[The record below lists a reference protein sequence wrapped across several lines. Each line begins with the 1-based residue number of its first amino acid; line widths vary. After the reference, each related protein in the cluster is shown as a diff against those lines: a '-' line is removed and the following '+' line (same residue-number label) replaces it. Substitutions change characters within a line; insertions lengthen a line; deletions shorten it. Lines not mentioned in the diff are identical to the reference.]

1 MAQRNV
7 VVLCLDTVRADSFC
21 VHADRIRDRAALVH
35 GGCRAP
41 SAWSVPSHASLFT
54 GELPHQH
61 GVHTHA
67 RHYDGVGPSETFLG
81 DLPDAYHTA
90 CISANRWVSDA
101 FGIDR
106 FFDETVF
113 VPGGCVVP
121 DARNPAWDADGTLT
135 AVRAAVT
142 GDRPLGELT
151 NVAADRVRSAMLD
164 RPRLQ
169 GLPVPAPTDN
179 GGTAVLERAR
189 RAVVDREA
197 PVVCFANVMDAHAPY
212 WHWRGMADH
221 GVSRRWSDRRLDTWA
236 VNTAEDMGP
245 YADDVDSLRAIYDA
259 RVRYLDR
266 IVADFVDSVV
276 AETDRETTVVVTSDH
291 GHNLA
296 YPADRGLLDHTSSLT
311 EGLLHVPFA
320 VVNPPTDG
328 AVPSLNA
335 GRHLPL
341 RRLGAFVSGLTV
353 DELRDVTADRV
364 AAEVLGR
371 TPTWDDPPDDPR
383 WDRAVRCVYED
394 GTKTVWDATGETR
407 RYTLDADRPSWQS
420 RVGRRDGLPA
430 ADTDP
435 PFETAIESAKR
446 GAVDGTAAATV
457 DDDTVRHLEQLGYR

>member
-1 MAQRNV
+1 MAHRNV
-7 VVLCLDTVRADSFC
+7 VVLCLDTVRADSFR
-21 VHADRIRDRAALVH
+21 VHADRIRDRAAIVH

-54 GELPHQH
+54 GELPHRH

-67 RHYDGVGPSETFLG
+67 RHYDGVGPSDTFLG

-101 FGIDR
+101 FGVDR
-106 FFDETVF
+106 FFDETAF
-113 VPGGCVVP
+113 VPGGTVVP
-121 DARNPAWDADGTLT
+121 DAPNPVWEADGTLS
-135 AVRAAVT
+135 ALHDALT
-142 GDRPLGELT
+142 GDQSLGALA
-151 NVAADRVRSAMLD
+151 NVAADRVRAAMLD
-164 RPRLQ
+164 HPRLQ

-189 RAVVDREA
+189 RAVVDRDD
-197 PVVCFANVMDAHAPY
+197 PVVCFANLMDAHAPY

-236 VNTAEDMGP
+236 VNTAGDMGP
-245 YADDVDSLRAIYDA
+245 FADDVGALRALYDA

-266 IVADFVDSVV
+266 IVAEFLDSVV
-276 AETDRETTVVVTSDH
+276 AATARETTVVVTSDH

-328 AVPSLNA
+328 AVPSLND

-341 RRLGAFVSGLTV
+341 RRLGSFVEGLV
-353 DELRDVTADRV
+353 DDHLRDVTADRA
-364 AAEVLGR
+364 AAEVVGR

-383 WDRAVRCVYED
+383 WDRAMRCVYD
-394 GTKTVWDATGETR
+394 GDVKTVWDTTGETR
-407 RYTLDADRPSWQS
+407 RYDLAADRPSWQS
-420 RVGRRDGLPA
+420 EAGRRDGVPA

-435 PFETAIESAKR
+435 PFGVPVESAKQR
-446 GAVDGTAAATV
+446 AVGRSSTAILDDGTA
-457 DDDTVRHLEQLGYR
+457 RHLEQLGYR